1 MDPWYIRMAEERDI
15 PRPVLLRAIRAR
27 VGARL
32 RRERRG
38 GADAVAARQRDLRRR
53 LAASPVAIRT
63 EAANE
68 QHYEV
73 PAEFFELCLGP
84 RLKYSSCLFSP
95 GVTSLATAED
105 DMLALTCERAGL
117 RDGQDVLELGCGW
130 GSLTLWMAERYPAS
144 RITAVSN
151 STGQRH
157 FIEAQA
163 RERGL
168 ANVEVITA
176 DVNELQM
183 ARDFD
188 RIVSVEMLE
197 HVKNHPALFARI
209 ARWLRPDGAFFV
221 HVFTHRDLGFEFVE
235 NDPRDW
241 IGQHFFTGGT
251 MPSDDLLL
259 HATDDLA
266 VVDHWRVSGVHYEKT
281 ALAWD
286 DNLVRHREA
295 ATAVLEMAHPG
306 EGERWFRRWRL
317 FFLACAGLWG
327 YRDGSE
333 FIVSHYLFRP
343 RGAPDG

>member
-1 MDPWYIRMAEERDI
+1 MEPWYIRLAEDHDI

-38 GADAVAARQRDLRRR
+38 GPDAVSARQRELRRR
-53 LAASPVAIRT
+53 LAAAPVAIRT
-63 EAANE
+63 DAANE

-73 PAEFFELCLGP
+73 PAAFFELCLGP
-84 RLKYSSCLFSP
+84 RLKYSSCLFP
-95 GVTSLATAED
+95 TGTRDLAAAED
-105 DMLALTCERAGL
+105 AMLALTCERAAL
-117 RDGQDVLELGCGW
+117 DDGQDVLELGCGW
-130 GSLTLWMAERYPAS
+130 GSLTLWMAQRYPSS

-151 STGQRH
+151 SRGQRA
-157 FIEAQA
+157 FIEARA
-163 RERGL
+163 AERGL
-168 ANVEVITA
+168 TNIEVITA
-176 DVNELQM
+176 DVNGLEM
-183 ARDFD
+183 DRTFD

-209 ARWLRPDGAFFV
+209 ATWLRPDGAFFV
-221 HVFTHRDLGFEFVE
+221 HVFSHRDLTFEFLE
-235 NDPRDW
+235 DDPSDW
-241 IGQHFFTGGT
+241 IGRHFFTGGT

-259 HATDDLA
+259 HACDDL
-266 VVDHWRVSGVHYEKT
+266 VVADHWQVSGTHYERT

-286 DNLVRHREA
+286 DLLVANRDA
-295 ATAVLEMAHPG
+295 ATAVLEAAHPG

-327 YRDGSE
+327 YRGGRE

-343 RGAPDG
+343 RVAAA